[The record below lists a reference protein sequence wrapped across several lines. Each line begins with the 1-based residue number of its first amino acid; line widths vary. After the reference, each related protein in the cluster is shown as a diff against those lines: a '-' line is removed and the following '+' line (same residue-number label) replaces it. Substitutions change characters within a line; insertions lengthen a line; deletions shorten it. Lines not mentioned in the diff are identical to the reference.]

1 MDTVITKKEVE
12 AIIEEVIGTRLTSIE
27 DSMKD
32 VSEIKRALL
41 GDGIYTKV
49 GMKEQH
55 DEMYRAYFTYKEDLF
70 PVRLNELWENY
81 QNKKKNKLDEKV
93 DEVVTVYSNMKW
105 SLKLLGITSIM
116 ATITSIFSIITAGYA
131 VLKLFGKI

>member
-1 MDTVITKKEVE
+1 MNETVITRKMVE
-12 AIIEEVIGTRLTSIE
+12 SIIEETIGGRLARIE

-41 GDGIYTKV
+41 GDGTYTKI
-49 GMKEQH
+49 GMKDQH

-70 PVRLNELWENY
+70 PLRLNELWESY

-93 DEVVTVYSNMKW
+93 DEVVSVYGNLKW
-105 SLKLLGITSIM
+105 NLRLFGVTSVLALIIALGSI
-116 ATITSIFSIITAGYA
+116 
-131 VLKLFGKI
+131 LKLFEVI